1 MNTWIKRLTIL
12 TLVAVL
18 LVPAG
23 CGSREAIPTPIPT
36 LAHKAPSTATPQPTT
51 EPTTTPAP
59 PTAPRLL
66 EQTPDVGEELMPG
79 EAMVFVFDQPM
90 DADSVVGAFSVTPA
104 LEGTLE
110 WVDAATLRFEP
121 DADALEPEG
130 QYTFTIDTTARSQQQ
145 LALRREIVFR
155 QRVAGHLEVA
165 GVFPADGDTHV
176 APDDHLI
183 VTFNRPVVP
192 LVDIDSQPGLLEP
205 LEIVPEIQGHGS
217 WTNTSIYSFVPAT
230 ALAAGETYTVT
241 VPAGL
246 ASISGATLQEDY
258 TWTFT
263 VQPPDV
269 TLVTPL
275 PEQTL
280 VDPATAIVLNFA
292 QAMDRDT
299 VSERFEVVRQTDGE
313 KVDGRKEW
321 QGNLLRFVP
330 ESPLERGASYEVRLT
345 AGSRVESGDTSIV
358 DDRVWS
364 FSVAPLPVVTYMTP
378 SDGDTQVD
386 LYSSMQINFSA
397 PMDPEITVSA
407 LEITPTVRTYSYWQK
422 DDTELWV
429 SWGLKPSTQYTVT
442 LTQDARDR
450 FGTQIDEPV
459 SATFTTRPA
468 TPFISLLTEGP
479 VGVYSAFGETQ
490 IAIQHVNVSQISMDL
505 YSLSP
510 EELVVLTRGGGW
522 PNWDRFAVRAESR
535 VARWTLES
543 DAPLNSEEVAYSALP
558 GDADAPLAP
567 GIYLLVARAPEAAQP
582 ERHAFIVTPLNVTLK
597 TTGEE
602 ALVWVTDLEKG
613 EPVAG
618 ADVKLYGYDGGL
630 ASEGTTDRSG
640 LALLPMPDQERWE
653 SVTVIAESSSGMGAV
668 VSNWTDGISPWDFDL
683 AVDWETRSYRG
694 HVSTDRRIYR
704 PGQMVYYKGILRLDD
719 DGTYTLPKAGTA
731 VEVSLVDSEGQMVWS
746 ESTQLSAMGSLD
758 GEIALADSATL
769 GMYSLILRV
778 GDDYVQ
784 QMFQVAE
791 YRAPEFTVAVTS
803 DKPEYISGDVMTVDT
818 EATFFFGG
826 PVSDASVQW
835 RVWADP
841 YYFDRW
847 QGKDRYS
854 FGEYEQY
861 YDPAYTPADTGILTE
876 GVGQTDADGRLT
888 LEIPATLEG
897 TRSRRF
903 LVEVSVVDLNNQEVT
918 GKVSVIVHAGAVYI
932 GMNTDRYVGTAGEPM
947 SVGIVTVDTQG
958 APVGNTECELSITRE
973 EWYSV
978 QKKSESG
985 GYLWQNEV
993 RETPVYSETIR
1004 TDASGLGELSWTPAE
1019 GGTYKVLASTRDQ
1032 QGNEVRSTLYLWVS
1046 GRTFVN
1052 WGRDNHSRI
1061 DLIADKESYLPGDVA
1076 SILVPS
1082 PFQGPVTALLTIERG
1097 SIIEHRVIELAS
1109 NSELIEVP
1117 IEPEYAPNVFVS
1129 LVLVSGIGGDD
1140 AEAGYRVG
1148 MVMLPVSTVEREL
1161 QLSITPDKAGGYQPG
1176 DEASFLI
1183 KATDQRGNPVKA
1195 ELTVQ
1200 MVDLAIEMLIGETP
1214 ADVLDTFYRQRGL
1227 AVNTALSLVRRHLP
1241 QEEPNGGEGKGGGG
1255 GADGEGLRTEFPETA
1270 LWEPSLSTDE
1280 NGEAVVQVKLP
1291 DNLTTWR
1298 LTVQAATEDTR
1309 VGTGHADI
1317 ISNLDIMVRPALPR
1331 FLVVGDAPR
1340 LGTVIHNNTD
1350 EGLEIRITADAEGLE
1365 LEETEQTVVLSAG
1378 ARQDVYWPATV
1389 DATEGVTITFS
1400 ADSGTLH
1407 DAVRI
1412 ALPVYHAS
1420 VPEVVGTSGSV
1431 EDVETEVIRV
1441 PEDADPGQGGLTV
1454 NLEPSLAAAI
1464 QEGLDYLESYPYD
1477 CIEQTV
1483 SRFLPNLATY
1493 RALKALGI
1501 ERPALEVALSQQIAV
1516 AVQRIYAL
1524 QNSDGGWGWWN
1535 GAESAPTLTAYV
1547 LYGLSEA
1554 RTAGYVVDDEVME
1567 QAILYLYRYL
1577 DESIAVTRDDYD
1589 SRATVLYTLAE
1600 AGQGDLGRATALFE
1614 DRDNLSLFARAYL
1627 AMTLHMLEPDEPSR
1641 VDALLNEFIQQG
1653 IMSSTG
1659 LHWEEET
1666 RTYWQMN
1673 TDTRTTAIVLRA
1685 ITWLDAENSLL
1696 PQAVR
1701 WLTMARSSG
1710 RWESTQEN
1718 VWAILALTDYMSSAG
1733 ELEAEYSYRLSIN
1746 GETAAEGSVDETSL
1760 DVPQVVNVP
1769 MDALTAG
1776 GDTYVDIEKAPA
1788 DAPGRLYYSAFLRY
1802 LLPVQ
1807 DIEPLDRG
1815 IIVYR
1820 QYYADE
1826 KLGETISS
1834 ARVNDTITV
1843 KLTVVAPYDLYYLVV
1858 EDPFPAGCEAIDPTL
1873 ATTRRLEQ
1881 DAMNLIP
1888 GGPDYSWLWYR
1899 SWPTHHELHDEKLA
1913 LFAEHLPRGTYEY
1926 TYQLRCTTAGEYV
1939 VIPTQAYQM
1948 YEPDVFGREGGRMFT
1963 IAP

>member
-1 MNTWIKRLTIL
+1 MNTWIKRLIIL
-12 TLVAVL
+12 TLVATL
-18 LVPAG
+18 LVPTG

-36 LAHKAPSTATPQPTT
+36 LAQKAPSTATPQPTS
-51 EPTTTPAP
+51 EPTPTPLP

-66 EQTPDVGEELMPG
+66 DQTPDVGEELTPG

-90 DADSVVGAFSVTPA
+90 DAESVEGAFSVNPS
-104 LEGTLE
+104 LEGRLE

-121 DADALEPEG
+121 DADALIPEG
-130 QYTFTIDTTARSQQQ
+130 RYTFTIDTSARSQQQ
-145 LALRREIVFR
+145 LPLRREIVFR

-165 GVFPADGDTHV
+165 GVFPADGNTQV

-192 LVDIDSQPGLLEP
+192 LVDIDSQAGLLDP
-205 LEIVPEIQGHGS
+205 LEISHAIQGHGS
-217 WTNTSIYSFVPAT
+217 WTNTSIYSFVPASP
-230 ALAAGETYTVT
+230 LAAGETYTIT
-241 VPAGL
+241 VPAEL

-258 TWTFT
+258 IWSFT

-280 VDPATAIVLNFA
+280 VDPATAIVLSFA
-292 QAMDRDT
+292 QAMDRNT
-299 VSERFEVVRQTDGE
+299 VSDRFEVVRQTDGE
-313 KVDGRKEW
+313 AVSGRKEW

-330 ESPLERGASYEVRLT
+330 ESPLDRGASYEVRLT
-345 AGSRVESGDTSIV
+345 AGSRVESGDTSMV
-358 DDRVWS
+358 DDRIWS
-364 FSVAPLPVVTYMTP
+364 FSVAPLPAITYMTP
-378 SDGDTQVD
+378 SDGDTQID
-386 LYSSMQINFSA
+386 LYSSMQIRFSA

-429 SWGLKPSTQYTVT
+429 SWSLKPSAQYTVT

-450 FGTQIDEPV
+450 FGEQIDAPV

-468 TPFISLLTEGP
+468 TPSISLLTEGP

-490 IAIQHVNVSQISMDL
+490 IPIRHVNVSRISMDL

-510 EELVVLTRGGGW
+510 EELVVLTREGGW

-535 VARWTLES
+535 VATWTLES
-543 DAPLNSEEVAYSALP
+543 DAPLNSEEIAYSALP
-558 GDADAPLAP
+558 EGADSPLSP
-567 GIYLLVARAPEAAQP
+567 GIYLLVARAPEASRP
-582 ERHAFIVTPLNVTLK
+582 ERHAFIVTPLNITLK

-618 ADVKLYGYDGGL
+618 AEIKLYDYDGGL

-640 LALLPMPDQERWE
+640 LVLLPMPDQERWE
-653 SVTVIAESSSGMGAV
+653 SVTVIAETSRGVGAV

-683 AVDWETRSYRG
+683 AVAWESTSYRG
-694 HVSTDRRIYR
+694 HVLTDRRIYR
-704 PGQMVYYKGILRLDD
+704 PGQIVYYKAILRLDD
-719 DGTYTLPKAGTA
+719 DGMYSLPKTGTT
-731 VEVSLVDSEGQMVWS
+731 VEASLVDSEGQTVWS
-746 ESTQLSAMGSLD
+746 DSAQLSAMGSLD

-769 GMYSLILRV
+769 GTYSLILRV
-778 GDDYVQ
+778 GDDYIQ

-847 QGKDRYS
+847 AGKGRYS
-854 FGEYEQY
+854 FGEYDQY
-861 YDPAYTPADTGILTE
+861 YDPGYTPADTGILTE
-876 GVGQTDADGRLT
+876 GVGQTDADGHLT

-903 LVEVSVVDLNNQEVT
+903 VVEVSVIDLNNQEVT
-918 GKVSVIVHAGAVYI
+918 GQVSAIVHAGALYI
-932 GMNTDRYVGTAGEPM
+932 GMNTDRYVGTAREPM
-947 SVGIVTVDTQG
+947 AVEIVTVDTQG
-958 APVGNTECELSITRE
+958 APVGNTEIEVSVARE

-1004 TDASGLGELSWTPAE
+1004 TNAGGLGKLTWTPGE
-1019 GGTYKVLASTRDQ
+1019 GGTYKVLARTRDE

-1052 WGRDNHSRI
+1052 WGRDNNARI

-1109 NSELIEVP
+1109 NSELIQVP

-1140 AEAGYRVG
+1140 GEAGYRVG
-1148 MVMLPVSTVEREL
+1148 MVMLPVSTVGREL
-1161 QLSITPDKAGGYQPG
+1161 QLSIAPDKSGDYQPG

-1183 KATDQRGNPVKA
+1183 RATDQAGNPVKA

-1200 MVDLAIEMLIGETP
+1200 LVDLAIEMLIGGTP
-1214 ADVLDTFYRQRGL
+1214 PDVLDTFYRQRGL

-1241 QEEPNGGEGKGGGG
+1241 QEPTGDEGKGGGG

-1280 NGEAVVQVKLP
+1280 NGEAVVGVKLP

-1298 LTVQAATEDTR
+1298 LTVQAATGDTL
-1309 VGTGHADI
+1309 VGTGRADI

-1350 EGLEIRITADAEGLE
+1350 EGVEIRITAEAEGLE
-1365 LEETEQTVVLSAG
+1365 LEETEQTIVLSAG

-1389 DATEGVTITFS
+1389 VATDGVTITFS
-1400 ADSGTLH
+1400 AGSGTLH

-1420 VPEVVGTSGSV
+1420 APEVVGTSGSV

-1441 PEDADPGQGGLTV
+1441 PADADPEQGGLTV

-1464 QEGLDYLESYPYD
+1464 QEGLDYLEAYPYD

-1483 SRFLPNLATY
+1483 SRFLPNLASY

-1501 ERPALEVALSQQIAV
+1501 ERPELEVPLSQQIAK

-1524 QNSDGGWGWWN
+1524 QNFEGGWGWWS
-1535 GAESAPTLTAYV
+1535 GGESAPTLTAYV
-1547 LYGLSEA
+1547 LYGLSQA
-1554 RTAGYVVDDEVME
+1554 RAAGYVVDDNSIE
-1567 QAILYLYRYL
+1567 QAISYLYRYL

-1589 SRATVLYTLAE
+1589 SRATVLYALAE

-1627 AMTLHMLEPDEPSR
+1627 AMTLHILEPDEPSR
-1641 VDALLNEFIQQG
+1641 VDVLVNEFVQAG

-1659 LHWEEET
+1659 LHWEEDT

-1685 ITWLDAENSLL
+1685 ITWTDPENSLL

-1718 VWAILALTDYMSSAG
+1718 VWAILALSDYMSSSG
-1733 ELEAEYSYRLSIN
+1733 ELEAAYSYQLSIN
-1746 GETAAEGSVDETSL
+1746 GDVAAEGSVDETSL
-1760 DVPQVVNVP
+1760 DVPRVVAMPMNV
-1769 MDALTAG
+1769 LTAG
-1776 GDTYVDIEKAPA
+1776 EDTYVDIEKAPA
-1788 DAPGRLYYSAFLRY
+1788 DAPGRLYYSAFLQY

-1807 DIEPLDRG
+1807 DIQPLDRG

-1820 QYYADE
+1820 QYLKDGESA
-1826 KLGETISS
+1826 ETISS
-1834 ARVNDTITV
+1834 ARVNDIITV
-1843 KLTVVAPYDLYYLVV
+1843 KLTVVAPYDLYYLIV

-1873 ATTRRLEQ
+1873 ATTRRMEPET
-1881 DAMNLIP
+1881 MSLIP
-1888 GGPDYSWLWYR
+1888 EGFDYGWLWYR
-1899 SWPTHHELHDEKLA
+1899 SWPTHHEIHDEKLA
-1913 LFAEHLPRGTYEY
+1913 LFADHLPRGTYEY
-1926 TYQLRCTTAGEYV
+1926 TYQLRCTTAGDYV

-1948 YEPDVFGREGGRMFT
+1948 YEPDVFGREGGRIFT